1 MYAEKGREEPHIG
14 SENAQNI
21 ENGRMLMRG
30 IDFSEH
36 NCVALTETL
45 RAKSACMSCR
55 TNSQGRCPFLKIGIA
70 TRNME
75 AWSSTQ
81 LRGELTKR
89 GIHYDCFT
97 FPKFVAKLACKPSFR
112 VNGINL
118 LEELDALIIRPI
130 GRGSLEEL
138 VFRMDML
145 YRLERQGFLVINPA
159 EAIEHCVDKYDI
171 LAILEDNGVPVP
183 RTVATESVNEALEAF
198 TELGGDVVAKPLFG
212 SRGIGATR
220 IVDSEIAATIFKAIT
235 FHHGVI
241 YIQEF
246 VPHGYSDIRV
256 FVIDNCVTAAM
267 RRVAEGWKTNYSQ
280 GARPAP
286 VELSPQ
292 HEELAVRAAEV
303 VGCKI
308 AGVDILEG
316 PNGPVI
322 VDVNS
327 QPGWKGLQMVTKVNI
342 AEKIV
347 NFLLSE
353 LKK

>member
-1 MYAEKGREEPHIG
+1 
-14 SENAQNI
+14 
-21 ENGRMLMRG
+21 
-30 IDFSEH
+30 
-36 NCVALTETL
+36 
-45 RAKSACMSCR
+45 
-55 TNSQGRCPFLKIGIA
+55 LKIGIA

-81 LRGELTKR
+81 LRGELNKR
-89 GIHYDCFT
+89 GIPYECFT
-97 FPKFVAKLACKPSFR
+97 FPKLVAKLSYKPSFR
-112 VNGINL
+112 VNNL
-118 LEELDALIIRPI
+118 ELQKELDALIIRPI

-138 VFRMDML
+138 VFRMDIL
-145 YRLERQGFLVINPA
+145 YKLERQGFLVINPT

-171 LAILEDNGVPVP
+171 LAILEDNNIPIP
-183 RTVATESVNEALEAF
+183 RTAATESVNEALKAF
-198 TELGGDVVAKPLFG
+198 TELGEDVVVKPLFG

-220 IVDSEIAATIFKAIT
+220 IVDLEIAATIFKAIT
-235 FHHGVI
+235 FHHGVV

-246 VPHGYSDIRV
+246 IPHGTSDIRA
-256 FVIDNCVTAAM
+256 FVIDSTVTAAM
-267 RRVAEGWKTNYSQ
+267 RRVAENWKTNYSQ
-280 GARPAP
+280 GAKPAP
-286 VELSPQ
+286 LKLNPNLEQ
-292 HEELAVRAAEV
+292 LAVRAAKV

-347 NFLLSE
+347 TFLLSE
-353 LKK
+353 LKH